1 MDSLISSQPINEDVS
16 NIESIRK
23 NLDASI
29 DKLKKAENVE
39 EYQSQCTVLSLLL
52 GSLDN
57 IHMSLGNLRVT
68 QIGKYITKL
77 ESRLPPHLSIQA
89 KNLNNK
95 WRDVVLQYRQLVKK
109 NLATRIG
116 SGDNMIKNAPEK
128 NPEPRT
134 SLLATELNTVQKLN
148 QKLVSTISLQD
159 TDVIIVQN
167 PNQVKSKITIPE
179 HPTEH
184 QNCYK
189 IFSESDVN
197 DIKIVMSN
205 TINKINTIE
214 SDVANIKK
222 VILDLNSKLFNIFE
236 KFDKSAITR
245 QTNILSLDA
254 NLNLKTDCLEVPTSK
269 ASHNVQYISP
279 GIDVQNKVSNYNYKN
294 NDFLIPS
301 NSKTEVFDEKF
312 DKVNRH
318 SLSTQKTFNDIKQA
332 TFNKEIN
339 NLKDSPDKIHLKNI
353 EIDCDRVNGPENV
366 NKVVIK
372 IEDDEDP
379 INEFSGFNNSRKV
392 EVCEISKTTYNPLS
406 NQSLSSVPPQSFS
419 NLNGIFNQSVINKSM
434 SVNLSPSFSSI
445 SSKTLPPTVS
455 SAHQT
460 LSNSSLPLLEKKYSK
475 ETNCRSI
482 QLTSPLPLY
491 GSHSSKLNQCNKIL
505 SSSKFIATEKKSM
518 SNVFKVPQTMM
529 HPVIQS
535 ANTEVILKTAT
546 PLQEANNVLLDGN
559 LSIQDVELE
568 PFLSFSQAVD
578 NMGDELE
585 GEDRSYLLNNAKKN
599 RGTWNKICKSNEGMR
614 YALLVKSKGRMK
626 AVHKASL
633 GKDAIHRIV
642 KKKIRKINKKFS

>member
-23 NLDASI
+23 NLEASI
-29 DKLKKAENVE
+29 DKLKKAKDVE

-95 WRDVVLQYRQLVKK
+95 WRDVVLEYRQLVKR
-109 NLATRIG
+109 NLATRIK
-116 SGDNMIKNAPEK
+116 SGENMIKNALQK

-148 QKLVSTISLQD
+148 QKQESTNLLQD
-159 TDVIIVQN
+159 TDVIIVRN
-167 PNQVKSKITIPE
+167 PNQIKSKITIPE
-179 HPTEH
+179 LHTEH
-184 QNCYK
+184 QNCCK

-205 TINKINTIE
+205 TIDKINIIE

-222 VILDLNSKLFNIFE
+222 VILDLNSKLYNIFE
-236 KFDKSAITR
+236 KFDKSTISQ
-245 QTNILSLDA
+245 QTNVLSLDA
-254 NLNLKTDCLEVPTSK
+254 NLNLNTDCLEVPTSK
-269 ASHNVQYISP
+269 TNHNIQYIPP
-279 GIDVQNKVSNYNYKN
+279 GIDLNNKGWNYNYKN
-294 NDFLIPS
+294 KDFLIPS
-301 NSKTEVFDEKF
+301 NSKLEIFGEKF
-312 DKVNRH
+312 DKLNGH
-318 SLSTQKTFNDIKQA
+318 SLSNQKTFNDIKQVA
-332 TFNKEIN
+332 FNKEIN
-339 NLKDSPDKIHLKNI
+339 NLKDCPDKINLKNN
-353 EIDCDRVNGPENV
+353 EIDCDRVNCPENV
-366 NKVVIK
+366 NKIVIK

-379 INEFSGFNNSRKV
+379 INEISSLNNA
-392 EVCEISKTTYNPLS
+392 CEISKTTYNPFS
-406 NQSLSSVPPQSFS
+406 NKSLSSVPPQSFS
-419 NLNGIFNQSVINKSM
+419 TQNGIFNQSLINKSM
-434 SVNLSPSFSSI
+434 SVILSPSFTSI
-445 SSKTLPPTVS
+445 SSKTLPHTVS
-455 SAHQT
+455 STHQT
-460 LSNSSLPLLEKKYSK
+460 LSNSPLPSLEKKYSK
-475 ETNCRSI
+475 ENNCRSI

-505 SSSKFIATEKKSM
+505 SSSKFMATEKSM
-518 SNVFKVPQTMM
+518 SNVFKVPTTIM
-529 HPVIQS
+529 HPVIKS
-535 ANTEVILKTAT
+535 ANTEVILKTAA
-546 PLQEANNVLLDGN
+546 PLQEANDVLLDGN

-578 NMGDELE
+578 NMGDEL
-585 GEDRSYLLNNAKKN
+585 GSEDRSYLLNNAKKN

-614 YALLVKSKGRMK
+614 YALLVKSKGKMK

-642 KKKIRKINKKFS
+642 KKKIRKMNKNFS